1 MTPLRQTHSLSLQ
14 RPTRE
19 ALMRHRAPLPTS
31 HSVSPTSILLFWGV
45 VVLAAVL
52 AHESGLLDVLVSVL
66 G

>member
-1 MTPLRQTHSLSLQ
+1 
-14 RPTRE
+14 
-19 ALMRHRAPLPTS
+19 MRHRAPLPTS